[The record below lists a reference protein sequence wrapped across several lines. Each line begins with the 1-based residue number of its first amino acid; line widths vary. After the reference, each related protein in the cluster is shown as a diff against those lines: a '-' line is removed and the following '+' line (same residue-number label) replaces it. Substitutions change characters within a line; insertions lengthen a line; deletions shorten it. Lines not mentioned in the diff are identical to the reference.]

1 MIIKGF
7 RLLLVA
13 CLAFLCA
20 CSDSGWNNPYPSI
33 EDSENIFYGSFSE
46 RPKHLDPVSSYSEN
60 EAVFTG
66 QIYEPVLQYHY
77 FERPYR
83 LEPLTSET
91 VPEPIYYGHDRKY
104 LEGDPLAEDVQE
116 VVYRIKIKPG
126 ILYQPHPCFAL
137 DEKGDH
143 LYHKLPVHE
152 IEGKTK
158 LSDFS
163 SKGTRELIAADYVYQ
178 IKRLMHPKLHSPIA

>member
-1 MIIKGF
+1 MIMRGF

-13 CLAFLCA
+13 CFALLCA
-20 CSDSGWNNPYPSI
+20 CSDSGWNNPYPPTD
-33 EDSENIFYGSFSE
+33 DSKNIFYGSFSE

-66 QIYEPVLQYHY
+66 QIYEPVLQYH
-77 FERPYR
+77 FFDRPYR

-91 VPEPIYYGHDRKY
+91 VPEPIYYDQNGSY
-104 LEGDPLAEDVQE
+104 LKGYPLSEDVHE

-126 ILYQPHPCFAL
+126 ILFQPHPCFTL
-137 DEKGDH
+137 DEKGEH
-143 LYHKLPVHE
+143 LYHKLSAQE
-152 IEGKTK
+152 IESKTK

-163 SKGTRELIAADYVYQ
+163 SNGTRELTAAD
-178 IKRLMHPKLHSPIA
+178 